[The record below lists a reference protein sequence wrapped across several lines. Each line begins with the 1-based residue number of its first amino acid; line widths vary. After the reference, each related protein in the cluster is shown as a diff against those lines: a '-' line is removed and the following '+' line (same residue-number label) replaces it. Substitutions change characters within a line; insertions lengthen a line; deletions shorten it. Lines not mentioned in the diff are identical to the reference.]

1 MGIISKYLSII
12 LSGDRGI
19 NGTRKGQA
27 IQCNLWSKE
36 NRQVHDFDTFRCVKN
51 AQKPKIFNNI
61 ILQQCQIV

>member
-19 NGTRKGQA
+19 NVTRKGQA

-36 NRQVHDFDTFRCVKN
+36 KG
-51 AQKPKIFNNI
+51 QKRNNGP
-61 ILQQCQIV
+61 

>member
-36 NRQVHDFDTFRCVKN
+36 KEQKRNNGPLNT
-51 AQKPKIFNNI
+51 AQKTLNN
-61 ILQQCQIV
+61 VH